1 MTFGTVRLFIYYR
14 VTVTTNG
21 GVFVGSRISVMVSI
35 VLAMLIA
42 SMDTT
47 IMNTTMPIIAKE
59 LGGFELY
66 AWSFASYMIM
76 STALSPVAGRISDL
90 FGRKRV
96 FGTGII
102 LFLFGSVLSGT
113 ANSMLQLVI
122 YRAVQGVGAGIMM
135 PFPAIIAGDLFSVEK
150 RGKIQALFTGMWGLS
165 AVLAPLLGSFF
176 VEFATWRWIFY
187 VNIPICILSFV
198 MLLPYK
204 EVYQPKKSAVDYIGA
219 ILFAA
224 GVSLLLLTT
233 VVKSNHVLYAAVG
246 AAVLICFYFYERKH
260 ASPIVPL
267 GLFKNPAVA
276 WMIAT
281 SFLSC
286 AALFGT
292 SSYVPLFLQNEGY
305 SLFMSGVALLGSSF
319 GWMAVAVPAGKWIL
333 KYGYRPL
340 LIIGNAMLVL
350 SGVLLLLLSE
360 GKGFWYVFLVMVVQG
375 LSFGLTSTV
384 SIIGSQQLVEPHQK
398 GISTSLQMFSRNIGT
413 AVGVTIMGS
422 FLAKAATFMT
432 GIHNLFLYGFIVS
445 IFTLAAAFLVKDKQ
459 PDPVP
464 RSVKS

>member
-1 MTFGTVRLFIYYR
+1 M
-14 VTVTTNG
+14 
-21 GVFVGSRISVMVSI
+21 GSRMSVMASI

-42 SMDTT
+42 SIDTT
-47 IMNTTMPIIAKE
+47 IMNTTMPIIANE

-102 LFLFGSVLSGT
+102 LFLFGSVLSGM
-113 ANSMLQLVI
+113 ANTMVQLVI
-122 YRAVQGVGAGIMM
+122 FRAVQGIGAGVMM
-135 PFPAIIAGDLFSVEK
+135 PFPAIIAGDLFPVEK
-150 RGKIQALFTGMWGLS
+150 RGKIQALFTAMWGLS
-165 AVLAPLLGSFF
+165 AVLAPLIGTFF
-176 VEFATWRWIFY
+176 VEFYTWRWIFY

-198 MLLPYK
+198 TLLPYK
-204 EVYQPKKSAVDYIGA
+204 EVYQPKKSAIDYLGA

-224 GVSLLLLTT
+224 GVSLMLLTT
-233 VVKSNHVLYAAVG
+233 VVASNVIWYAAAG
-246 AAVLICFYFYERKH
+246 AVVLICFFLYEQKH
-260 ASPIVPL
+260 SSPIVPL
-267 GLFKNPAVA
+267 ELFRNPAVA
-276 WMIAT
+276 WMIGT

-305 SLFMSGVALLGSSF
+305 SLFTSGIALLGSSF
-319 GWMAVAVPAGKWIL
+319 GWMAAAVPAGKWIL

-350 SGVLLLLLSE
+350 SGVMLLFLNE
-360 GKGFWYVFLVMVVQG
+360 GKGFWFVFLIMIVQG
-375 LSFGLTSTV
+375 LAFGLTSTV
-384 SIIGSQQLVEPHQK
+384 SIIGSQQLVETHQK
-398 GISTSLQMFSRNIGT
+398 GVSTSIQMFSRNIGT

-422 FLAKAATFMT
+422 FLSRSESFMA

-445 IFTLAAAFLVKDKQ
+445 IFALATAFFIRDKVTVTKTAN
-459 PDPVP
+459 P
-464 RSVKS
+464 S